1 MSANFLHGVETI
13 ELNIGPRPI
22 RGVKTAVI
30 GLVGTAPLFDV
41 DAAYQDPNKS
51 TLVLN
56 DVQARRFFGS
66 NRSGFSIPAALD
78 AGFDQGNGPI
88 YIVVNVLDP
97 EVHVTSVT
105 NEAVTLDARGVGTLA
120 HEQVTDVVVKDSTGT
135 TTYVL
140 DTDYTVAKGD
150 GKITRKGSTIAEG
163 ASLKVTYDYLDPSK
177 VTVSDLIGEVDDAG
191 ERTGM
196 QLFLESYQR
205 YGFYPK
211 ILITPG
217 YSSQVAIAAEMGAL
231 AGRVRAIAVYDAPAG
246 TTPEQAITGRGPEGD
261 INFNTS
267 SERAILAYPHVKR
280 WDSASN
286 SEVVYPLSP
295 YYAGVLAHSDIEN
308 GYWWSPSNQ
317 EIKGITGLE
326 RHITAM
332 INDPTSEANML
343 NEVGITTVFN
353 SFGSG
358 FRIWGNRSAAWPSET
373 APKNFVNIRR
383 VADVIHESIEYSML
397 QFIDQPIT
405 QAFIDSITESVNSF
419 FRTLIA
425 RGALVDGNCW
435 YDPAKNE
442 VTELALGH
450 ITFDYAFMPPPPAE
464 RITFESYVD
473 INLLKKLGT

>member
-41 DAAYQDPNKS
+41 DAAYHSPNQS
-51 TLVLN
+51 TLVRN
-56 DVQARRFFGS
+56 DVQARKFFGS
-66 NRSGFSIPAALD
+66 NRSGYSIPAALE

-88 YIVVNVLDP
+88 YVVVNVLDP
-97 EVHVTSVT
+97 AVHVTAVT
-105 NEAVTLDARGVGTLA
+105 NESVTLDAKGVAALA
-120 HEQVTDVVVKDSTGT
+120 HEQVTSVVVKNSGGT
-135 TTYVL
+135 TTYVAG
-140 DTDYTVAKGD
+140 TDYTVAQGD
-150 GKITRKGSTIAEG
+150 GKVTRKEGGAIAAG
-163 ASLKVTYDYLDPSK
+163 ASLKVTYEYLDPSK
-177 VTVSDLIGEVDDAG
+177 VTTSELIGEVNDAG

-217 YSSQVAIAAEMGAL
+217 YSSTTAIAAEMGSI
-231 AGRVRAIAVYDAPAG
+231 AGRVRAIAVFDAPAG
-246 TTPEQAITGRGPEGD
+246 TTPEQAITGRGPEGT

-267 SERAILAYPHVKR
+267 SERAVLAYPHVKK

-286 SEVVYPLSP
+286 SEVLYPLSP
-295 YYAGVLAHSDIEN
+295 YYAGVLARSDIEN
-308 GYWWSPSNQ
+308 GYWFSPSNQ

-358 FRIWGNRSAAWPSET
+358 FR
-373 APKNFVNIRR
+373 V
-383 VADVIHESIEYSML
+383 
-397 QFIDQPIT
+397 
-405 QAFIDSITESVNSF
+405 
-419 FRTLIA
+419 
-425 RGALVDGNCW
+425 
-435 YDPAKNE
+435 
-442 VTELALGH
+442 LG
-450 ITFDYAFMPPPPAE
+450 F
-464 RITFESYVD
+464 
-473 INLLKKLGT
+473 